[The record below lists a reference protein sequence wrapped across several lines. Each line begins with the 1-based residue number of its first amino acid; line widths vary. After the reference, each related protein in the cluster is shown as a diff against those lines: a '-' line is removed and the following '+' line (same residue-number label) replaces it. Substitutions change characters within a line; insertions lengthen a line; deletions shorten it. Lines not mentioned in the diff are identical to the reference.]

1 MSTSH
6 AQTPPKLDRSVT
18 WIPELRSCPGCESE
32 SYVRLGRR
40 GGASHIASLGE
51 ETTIVRCRDCHLV
64 YPRPFLIPQGNPY
77 ELHSPDGYF
86 ALHDSDAKVQSG
98 RALAREARTLLG
110 RKGRLLELGCG
121 RGELLLG
128 AREEGWDVAGVEM
141 TSAFASVNPELR
153 VEVARV
159 EEARSLD
166 EEYDVVLLAAILEHL
181 YDPVS
186 CLRRVRRCLADD
198 GIVFIDVPNE
208 CSLWTRTGNTYFRL
222 RGRDWATNLS
232 PTFPPFHVV
241 GFCPTSLRRML
252 QRCGFAIASLRTE
265 RWNNALPA
273 RSGIWANLEHLGSS
287 TILTAGQLLG
297 MGAGITCWA
306 RAANEA

>member
-1 MSTSH
+1 M
-6 AQTPPKLDRSVT
+6 
-18 WIPELRSCPGCESE
+18 
-32 SYVRLGRR
+32 
-40 GGASHIASLGE
+40 
-51 ETTIVRCRDCHLV
+51 
-64 YPRPFLIPQGNPY
+64 
-77 ELHSPDGYF
+77 
-86 ALHDSDAKVQSG
+86 
-98 RALAREARTLLG
+98 LLG

-141 TSAFASVNPELR
+141 TSAFASVNPELQ

-166 EEYDVVLLAAILEHL
+166 EEYDVVLLSAILEHL

-186 CLRRVRRCLADD
+186 CLRRVRGCLADD

-208 CSLWTRTGNTYFRL
+208 CSLWTRTGNAYFRL

-241 GFCPTSLRRML
+241 GFCPTSLRSIL
-252 QRCGFAIASLRTE
+252 LRCGFSVESLRTE

-273 RSGIWANLEHLGSS
+273 RAGMLANLEHLGSS

-306 RAANEA
+306 RAASDA